1 MTRLLLVR
9 HGESEWNALGKW
21 QGQANPPLT
30 DQGRRQAQ
38 QAAGVLGAFDAIVAS
53 TLQRAAE
60 TAAIISEVMG
70 VGPVLVEEDLQER
83 SAGPWQGLTR
93 ADIEQG
99 WPGAL
104 ESGFRPPGYELD
116 DRVLE
121 RAHGAL
127 LRVVEATAGADE
139 VLVVTHGGVIYA
151 VEGGAAIP
159 MVRIPNLGG
168 RWIEI
173 SGGELRLGDRV
184 DLVGDGTVPDLL

>member
-93 ADIEQG
+93 VEIE
-99 WPGAL
+99 P
-104 ESGFRPPGYELD
+104 
-116 DRVLE
+116 
-121 RAHGAL
+121 
-127 LRVVEATAGADE
+127 T
-139 VLVVTHGGVIYA
+139 THGSKQPSLNKA
-151 VEGGAAIP
+151 F
-159 MVRIPNLGG
+159 RILLIWNIWPKCAD
-168 RWIEI
+168 RP
-173 SGGELRLGDRV
+173 SRLGTRILSDR
-184 DLVGDGTVPDLL
+184 LRRRTNGDTTGP